1 MRDGSLCVTGS
12 VQSWSPVTDSVQSGS
27 PDQLGVTWTIC
38 QNLPL
43 IDVANG
49 VARTDSN
56 GLTREGFRT
65 VETQVVRM
73 HLEKLEVEEAVI
85 RFVGNLHT

>member
-1 MRDGSLCVTGS
+1 MAPSVLPVPCIVGHLLQILCRVVHQTNSVSLE
-12 VQSWSPVTDSVQSGS
+12 
-27 PDQLGVTWTIC
+27 QLAKIS
-38 QNLPL
+38 L

-73 HLEKLEVEEAVI
+73 HLEKLEMEEAVI
-85 RFVGNLHT
+85 RFVGNSHT